1 MQNDSIKASIVWGR
15 IGGAVLCLV
24 GVGLSAFG
32 VELGTEE
39 QKANALERLK
49 KMCPAKYNWYMEN
62 KDIKQRT
69 SRVPYQVIYKLLKQD
84 YLK

>member
-39 QKANALERLK
+39 QKAIF
-49 KMCPAKYNWYMEN
+49 
-62 KDIKQRT
+62 DHID
-69 SRVPYQVIYKLLKQD
+69 KLLITGGALMAIGSKVRE
-84 YLK
+84 KMREGKK